1 MLKLLYKSGCQCAP
15 VHTCQ
20 WPDHRFPFPLIR
32 WSLQFNLI
40 QINSD
45 IQQRTQHPTP
55 GHYAARPVTGQGSQN
70 KHWLFHSFRAIK
82 LTSCVGTSECN
93 ESLTLW
99 RCCVAIV
106 LPLFPLFRSRKLQTR
121 PCGAAALM
129 QPLSYCYIISEI
141 SDHKNREHFQ
151 EFRLATKKNI
161 KQRSVPP
168 FLAEFK

>member
-1 MLKLLYKSGCQCAP
+1 MHLYTRVSDLTTGFRFLWSG
-15 VHTCQ
+15 
-20 WPDHRFPFPLIR
+20 DHC
-32 WSLQFNLI
+32 NLI
-40 QINSD
+40 WFKSIPTFN
-45 IQQRTQHPTP
+45 RTQHPTP
-55 GHYAARPVTGQGSQN
+55 GHYAARPVTGQGSN

-141 SDHKNREHFQ
+141 SDHENREHFQ

-161 KQRSVPP
+161 KQRSVRP